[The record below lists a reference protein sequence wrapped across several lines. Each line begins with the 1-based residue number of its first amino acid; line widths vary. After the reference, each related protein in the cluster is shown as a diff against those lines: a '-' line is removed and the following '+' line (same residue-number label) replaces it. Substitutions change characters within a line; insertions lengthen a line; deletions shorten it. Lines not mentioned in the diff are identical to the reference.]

1 MISDNNKKHILDEQD
16 SQDFPED
23 VGLRFDEKGKLTV
36 NPNVFLRYYLKSHLT
51 VIFGESQY
59 FRYSRKRRVW
69 QKIKPMEIKRQLR
82 ALLHSYEPD
91 SWNPNIE
98 RLCMTVLPLACGR
111 AEKLKS
117 PEGYI
122 NVENGLISLE
132 TLSLEPHDMKVF
144 STTQLPIAFDPKA
157 RCPEFKAFLREIFMG
172 DKELIRLV
180 QEIMGYILSP
190 RVDAQKFFIFYSPG
204 ASGKSTLC
212 DILLALAGGEENV
225 STIALADLNKK
236 FARSQIFG
244 KVLNLS
250 TESDV
255 SGGLDTQALKS
266 LSAGDI
272 IQLESKGKDP
282 ITYRASAKLVFAVN
296 SLPYPKDR
304 TFALVRRMVIIPF
317 LRRFV
322 DNPSGRHEA
331 KIDRDIK
338 SRLLPE
344 LAGIFSF
351 AFTGLRRLI
360 ENDYKFSES
369 QKVNK
374 LVAGYIRDVNPLLDF
389 VKTCVRAKD
398 GERLSADHVY
408 DSFKRWCVSNGHTR
422 SSSLTKRRFLREFR
436 IQLSGENIVY
446 TERKSNGVRFFYG
459 VEFSQSAKTSASRR
473 GNVEEIK
480 QGLEPDDL
488 L

>member
-1 MISDNNKKHILDEQD
+1 MVRNEPDFAEDIGLMYDN
-16 SQDFPED
+16 
-23 VGLRFDEKGKLTV
+23 KGKLSL
-36 NPNVFLRYYLKSHLT
+36 NPNLFLRFYLKSHPTAIL
-51 VIFGESQY
+51 GENQY
-59 FRYSRKRRVW
+59 LRYSKKRHVW
-69 QKIKPMEIKRQLR
+69 EKIKPMEIKRQIR
-82 ALLHSYEPD
+82 KLLHFYEPD

-98 RLCMTVLPLACGR
+98 RLCMTVLPLMCVR
-111 AEKLKS
+111 VEKLKTS
-117 PEGYI
+117 EGYI
-122 NVENGLISLE
+122 NVENGIINLK
-132 TLSLEPHDMKVF
+132 TLSLEPHDMKIF
-144 STTQLPIAFDPKA
+144 SITQLPIIFDPKA
-157 RCPEFKAFLREIFMG
+157 KCPEFRAFLREIFMG
-172 DKELIRLV
+172 DKELIRLI

-212 DILLALAGGEENV
+212 DILLELAGGEENV

-255 SGGLDTQALKS
+255 SGGMDTQALKS

-282 ITYRASAKLVFAVN
+282 ITYRPSAKLVFAIN

-304 TFALVRRMVIIPF
+304 SFALVRRMVIIPF

-322 DNPSGRHEA
+322 DNPTGKYEA

-344 LAGIFSF
+344 LPGIFTF
-351 AFTGLRRLI
+351 ALGGLQRLM

-369 QKVNK
+369 RRVSK
-374 LVAGYIRDVNPLLDF
+374 LLMSYIRDVNPLLDF
-389 VKTCVRAKD
+389 VKSYIRAKD
-398 GERLSADHVY
+398 GERLSTDHLY
-408 DSFKRWCVSNGHTR
+408 DCFKRWCVSNGHTR
-422 SSSLTKRRFLREFR
+422 SSSLTKRRFLRELR
-436 IQLSGENIVY
+436 TQLSEQNIPFS
-446 TERKSNGVRFFYG
+446 EGKSNGSRFFYG
-459 VEFSQSAKTSASRR
+459 VTFSKSAKTSTQQR
-473 GNVEEIK
+473 GNVEEIR
-480 QGLEPDDL
+480 QSLISDEL
-488 L
+488 S